1 MKEQYSKH
9 YSRHLNRE
17 MELSVYG
24 HAGKPCLVFP
34 PQDGKH
40 GDWKAFGMIDA
51 MSEYIQDG
59 RIQVFCCDSIDE
71 ESWSNQSG
79 DPRWRIE
86 RQEAYFNYICEELVP
101 MILDWNETDC
111 GLRAGKLMTTGASM
125 GGYHAVNCMMRR
137 PDLFDKVLSLSGLFQ
152 SDYFF
157 QNYHDDLTYANS
169 PLDFL
174 QNMPLDHPY
183 IQMYNESEIILCCG
197 QGAWEE
203 KMIDH
208 MHRMHDVFERKGI
221 EAWIDFWG
229 YDVNHDWPWWRRQI
243 VYFLQFMV

>member
-1 MKEQYSKH
+1 MSI
-9 YSRHLNRE
+9 
-17 MELSVYG
+17 YG

-51 MSEYIQDG
+51 MADYINDG

-71 ESWSNQSG
+71 ETWSNQDG
-79 DPRWRIE
+79 DPRQRIE
-86 RQEAYFNYICEELVP
+86 RQEAYFNYICEELVDW
-101 MILDWNETDC
+101 ILDINEADC

-157 QNYHDDLTYANS
+157 HDYHDDLTYANS

-174 QNMPLDHPY
+174 PNMSRIIRISACIMRATSSCAADRAHGKRRWSTTCTAWKRSLNEGHPG
-183 IQMYNESEIILCCG
+183 MG
-197 QGAWEE
+197 
-203 KMIDH
+203 
-208 MHRMHDVFERKGI
+208 R
-221 EAWIDFWG
+221 
-229 YDVNHDWPWWRRQI
+229 
-243 VYFLQFMV
+243 FLGL